1 MSKRQIL
8 GWLLVVAAVITV
20 VFFGLRGGDFFGTV
34 MDALRGDRSDES
46 PGPTGADAEQRAQA
60 LEGAPADETATG
72 TGQPPASETTTA
84 DPTTTSRLAAGP
96 ERITEPGPD
105 ARRAERLLLALDSPL
120 TPPVADLAERIGQA
134 RQERQERLDL
144 QDLQDVRAGR
154 EASPTGMTAPAKVLH
169 VLERGTVIPAVVQSA
184 IDSDLPGLVRAHV
197 SDNVY
202 DSRTGAHV
210 LIPRGARLIGVYGQ
224 AGNAG
229 AGAAAG
235 SRRLFVA
242 WTDLRLPDGTPIDL
256 GRAPALGPD
265 GASGV
270 RGRRTTGFWPAL
282 GAAMLFDLAGNVTA
296 ILTSQPPQA
305 QPDGDLSTI
314 IAAALGNAAPQ
325 VATDYIGTLLN
336 QSPRFRIDA
345 GSVMNVLIEQ
355 DLSLPAI
362 PTGAGN
368 P

>member
-1 MSKRQIL
+1 MSKRQIFGLIL
-8 GWLLVVAAVITV
+8 GAAVVITV
-20 VFFGLRGGDFFGTV
+20 VFFGISGGGVFGTV
-34 MDALRGDRSDES
+34 MTALRGDRSDET
-46 PGPTGADAEQRAQA
+46 PGPTGADAEQRAKT
-60 LEGAPADETATG
+60 LEGERAAETATG
-72 TGQPPASETTTA
+72 TGQPAVSETSTP
-84 DPTTTSRLAAGP
+84 DPTTTSRRSAGP

-105 ARRAERLLLALDSPL
+105 ARRAERHLLALDSPL

-134 RQERQERLDL
+134 RQARQERL
-144 QDLQDVRAGR
+144 DLQDVRAGR
-154 EASPTGMTAPAKVLH
+154 EASPTGMTAAAKVLH
-169 VLERGTVIPAVVQSA
+169 VLERGTVIPAVLQSA

-202 DSRTGAHV
+202 DSRTGTHV
-210 LIPRGARLIGVYGQ
+210 LIPRGARLIGIYGQ

-256 GRAPALGPD
+256 GRAPTLGPD

-270 RGRRTTGFWPAL
+270 SGRRTTGFGRAL

-305 QPDGDLSTI
+305 QPGADLNTLI
-314 IAAALGNAAPQ
+314 GAALGNGTSQ
-325 VATDYIGTLLN
+325 VATEYIGSILN

-355 DLSLPAI
+355 DLSLPANR
-362 PTGAGN
+362 TGAGD